1 MMMLDR
7 YKITNDSLIADWA
20 LDALG
25 LFLWFPGTDWGPQ
38 LLDPLTPISPSHCH
52 SSTSA
57 PRCSIRGLATVR
69 VQEKRVSGPPP
80 STLGCLSWSVGRPT
94 ATAERPWP
102 KPDPL
107 QRLRGPWVQELWSL
121 KSGALDSVALD
132 RGILDRP
139 GLRGFA

>member
-1 MMMLDR
+1 MLLA
-7 YKITNDSLIADWA
+7 SLSRFLAPRA
-20 LDALG
+20 RLG
-25 LFLWFPGTDWGPQ
+25 Q

-121 KSGALDSVALD
+121 KSGALDSIALD
-132 RGILDRP
+132 RGILAGP
-139 GLRGFA
+139 WLQSSFTFPPFPLFAAR